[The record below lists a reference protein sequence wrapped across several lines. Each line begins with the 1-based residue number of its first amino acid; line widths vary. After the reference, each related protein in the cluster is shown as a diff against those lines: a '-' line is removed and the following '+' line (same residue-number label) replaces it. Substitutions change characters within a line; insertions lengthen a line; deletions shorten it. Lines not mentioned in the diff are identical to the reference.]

1 MAFGRQCRVA
11 AAVVAGLAAAGAA
24 AQGGKGS
31 DGADQKELYNYPLTT
46 DKLQKLDRATKAL
59 GELSR
64 RHPDYAG
71 ISDSKTLDEMDRKM
85 SGLPEVVSAL
95 AASGLKAREYAVGIM
110 TLTQATM
117 AVGFKKSGAYKE
129 YPPDMLKLVSKANLA
144 FVEQHWDE
152 IQKLAKS
159 ASSEQ

>member
-1 MAFGRQCRVA
+1 MALRQHFRA
-11 AAVVAGLAAAGAA
+11 LAAVVAGLAAAAGAA
-24 AQGGKGS
+24 AQGKGS
-31 DGADQKELYNYPLTT
+31 DAADQKELYNYALTV

-59 GELSR
+59 GELSK

-85 SGLPEVVSAL
+85 SGLPEVVTAL
-95 AASGLKAREYAVGIM
+95 AASGLRPREYAVGIM

-129 YPPDMLKLVSKANLA
+129 YPPAMLKLVSKANLA

-152 IQKLAKS
+152 IQKLTKS
-159 ASSEQ
+159 APSDQ